1 MGHRLEGV
9 KWTVLP
15 ALIGGMDTIETKQK
29 GLNVVIVSG
38 LKLSTLMV
46 PACSKLTL
54 QCARGVTTVHQSP
67 GCTWCYY
74 STPVP
79 WVHVVLLQYTSPLG
93 ARGVTTV
100 HQSPGLQQ
108 GTCLP
113 PLRGTASKAPKE
125 CSGN

>member
-93 ARGVTTV
+93 Y
-100 HQSPGLQQ
+100 
-108 GTCLP
+108 
-113 PLRGTASKAPKE
+113 SKALAFHLSEVLLQKRQR
-125 CSGN
+125 NVLVTDLHDTAYV